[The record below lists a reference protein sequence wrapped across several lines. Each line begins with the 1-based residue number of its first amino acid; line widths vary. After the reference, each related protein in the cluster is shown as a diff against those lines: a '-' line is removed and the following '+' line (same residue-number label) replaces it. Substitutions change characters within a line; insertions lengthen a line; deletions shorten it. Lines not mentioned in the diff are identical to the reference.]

1 MSKRAKHRDAG
12 MTSIL
17 VKRFK
22 MGQIDVEDLEQM
34 AADTIRPERCLATKK
49 VLIALRD
56 SPDLSGS
63 PESHS
68 SPYPLLQNAK
78 SEVSNHIQHLHAQFL
93 GLRLPDLIR
102 HPGRSALGL
111 ITRNRWHVNMYT
123 FLVPCTRSP
132 MSLWPRLAAFKAAWR
147 GNLLGKNSLTFNNRK
162 YELTGIGGNYVEGMS
177 HNCSLAVSRFCPC
190 GNFNCLFKRV

>member
-1 MSKRAKHRDAG
+1 MRVRDVVRLIESDGCRENLSKRAKHRDAG

-111 ITRNRWHVNMYT
+111 FHLQPFAREYVHLLRAPLSQLDFFVAP
-123 FLVPCTRSP
+123 VG
-132 MSLWPRLAAFKAAWR
+132 RLQSCLARQSAWEKLP
-147 GNLLGKNSLTFNNRK
+147 N
-162 YELTGIGGNYVEGMS
+162 V
-177 HNCSLAVSRFCPC
+177 
-190 GNFNCLFKRV
+190 